1 MADNLDVAKL
11 HQKLSDAI
19 QDLAVPEKVKKA
31 IDEVFAEAQTGKT
44 AAERA
49 KEASDKAA
57 ADKVAADK
65 ATTDKATTDK
75 GQTLNVTAASTK
87 K

>member
-1 MADNLDVAKL
+1 MADNFQTEAAKL
-11 HQKLSDAI
+11 HQKLSDAL
-19 QDLAVPEKVKKA
+19 QNLAVPEKVKKA

-65 ATTDKATTDK
+65 ATTDK
-75 GQTLNVTAASTK
+75 GQTVNVTSASVK